1 MFHESLSMRDF
12 ELPGRSLAI
21 SRNAMAATSHPAA
34 TLAALD
40 ILKAGGT
47 AIDAAV
53 AACAVQCVVEAG
65 STGIGGD
72 CFVLYSRGGSTDILA
87 YNGSGRTPA
96 AATLGWY
103 AKAGIATLERHS
115 PHAVTV
121 PGAVEAWA
129 RLVADH
135 GRLPLKEVLAPAIAH
150 ARDGYAITPRVAYDL
165 AGQRELLVRDANA
178 AATFLVDGEAPK
190 AGAIQRQPGLAATL
204 EAIGREGKDAFYRGG
219 IAREMV
225 DYLAAAGGLHT
236 LDDFAAAQGEY
247 VTPISTA
254 FRGRTVYE
262 CPPNGQGIVA
272 LMIMKILERFQPKG
286 GPLAVENLH
295 IELEAT
301 RLAYAARDRFVA
313 DPATAEVPV
322 EHLLSDK
329 LADELAAMID
339 PARALDPLPA
349 IPAGA
354 EHRDTVY
361 ISVVDKD
368 RNAVSFIN
376 SIFSPYGS
384 GLMTKASGVLF
395 HNRGQSFV
403 LREGHPNAIA
413 PRKRPMH
420 TIIPGM
426 VAEGG
431 RVTMPFGVMG
441 GHYQAMGHAHF
452 LAKLFDHGLD
462 LQEAIDLPRLF
473 PLPGTKTVET
483 ERRLRETV
491 GPALSARGFDVQPP
505 KTPMGGAQAILID
518 WDKGKLTG
526 GSDTRKDGCAL
537 GY

>member
-1 MFHESLSMRDF
+1 MRDF

-40 ILKAGGT
+40 ILRAGGN
-47 AIDAAV
+47 AMDAAV

-72 CFVLYSRGGSTDILA
+72 CFMLYSQGGSTDILA

-96 AATLGWY
+96 AATLDWY
-103 AKAGIATLERHS
+103 AKAGITTLERHS

-129 RLVADH
+129 RLVKDH
-135 GRLPLKEVLAPAIAH
+135 GKLPLSEIFQPAIAL
-150 ARDGYAITPRVAYDL
+150 AREGYAITPRVAYDL
-165 AGQRELLVRDANA
+165 AAQHDTLIRDANA
-178 AATFLVDGEAPK
+178 AATFLVEGQPPK
-190 AGAIQRQPGLAATL
+190 AGSVQYQPGLAATL
-204 EAIGREGKDAFYRGG
+204 EAIGREGPEVFYRGE
-219 IAREMV
+219 IASEMV
-225 DYLAAAGGLHT
+225 AHLNAAGGLHSRE
-236 LDDFAAAQGEY
+236 DFAAAQGEY
-247 VTPISTA
+247 VKPISA
-254 FRGRTVYE
+254 NFRGRTVYE
-262 CPPNGQGIVA
+262 CPPNGQGIIA

-301 RLAYAARDRFVA
+301 RLAYAARDRLVA
-313 DPATAEVPV
+313 DMAQAQVPV
-322 EHLLSDK
+322 ELLLSDK
-329 LADELAAMID
+329 LADELAAAID
-339 PARALDPLPA
+339 PARATDPLPV
-349 IPAGA
+349 IPGGA
-354 EHRDTVY
+354 EHSDTVY
-361 ISVVDKD
+361 ICVVDKD

-384 GLMTKASGVLF
+384 GLMTRNSGVLF

-403 LREGHPNAIA
+403 LKQGHPNAVA

-426 VAEGG
+426 VAENG
-431 RVTMPFGVMG
+431 RVVMPFGVMG

-473 PLPGTKTVET
+473 PLPGTATVEV
-483 ERRLRETV
+483 EGRLRESV
-491 GPALSARGFDVQPP
+491 GPALAARGFDVQPP
-505 KTPMGGAQAILID
+505 KTPMGGAQAIWID
-518 WDKGKLTG
+518 WEKGTLTG
-526 GSDTRKDGCAL
+526 GSDPRKDGCAL
-537 GY
+537 GL